1 MLALFQ
7 LEAHHLRVLEGACLA
22 WDRAEEARRAV
33 DEHGVVVADRW
44 GQLRANPATVV
55 ERDQRA
61 LFGRLVGQL
70 GLDVPAPGT
79 GR

>member
-1 MLALFQ
+1 M
-7 LEAHHLRVLEGACLA
+7 LEAACLA

-33 DEHGVVVADRW
+33 DQHGVVVEDRW

-55 ERDQRA
+55 ERDQRS
-61 LFGRLVGQL
+61 LFSKLVAQL